1 VLQVGDKAP
10 EFNLPTTGGD
20 ELTLAAA
27 LAKHRSLIFLF
38 YVLDFTGGWRTE
50 LTEFRSRHEAAAKDG
65 IGIYGISVD
74 SVFSHRA
81 FAEELGGL
89 PFELVGDFER
99 KMVTDYG
106 VRRDDVAGYS
116 GMARRTVYVIDG
128 TGTVT
133 YAWQGS
139 REQPQ
144 PDYDLVIEEAR
155 KAGGH

>member
-1 VLQVGDKAP
+1 
-10 EFNLPTTGGD
+10 
-20 ELTLAAA
+20 
-27 LAKHRSLIFLF
+27 
-38 YVLDFTGGWRTE
+38 
-50 LTEFRSRHEAAAKDG
+50 
-65 IGIYGISVD
+65 VD
-74 SVFSHRA
+74 SVFSHKA

-89 PFELVGDFER
+89 PFELIGDFER

-128 TGTVT
+128 KGTVT
-133 YAWQGS
+133 WTWQGS

-155 KAGGH
+155 KAAGTG

>member
-1 VLQVGDKAP
+1 
-10 EFNLPTTGGD
+10 
-20 ELTLAAA
+20 
-27 LAKHRSLIFLF
+27 
-38 YVLDFTGGWRTE
+38 
-50 LTEFRSRHEAAAKDG
+50 
-65 IGIYGISVD
+65 VD
-74 SVFSHRA
+74 SVFSHKA

-89 PFELVGDFER
+89 PFELIGDFER

-128 TGTVT
+128 KGTVT
-133 YAWQGS
+133 WTWQGS

-155 KAGGH
+155 KAAGPG